1 MALEGTLKDFGLAD
15 IFQLIGIQRKTGVLT
30 LKNETDVVT
39 VSFLNGNVV
48 SADSLHKNLEDRLGT
63 VLVKSGHVTQQ
74 HLQDA
79 LRIQKNTLQRL
90 GFVLVNEKFISQ
102 AGLREALT
110 LQVTQIVYRL
120 FRWQD
125 GYYHFSQ
132 EESLNYDREYFTPI
146 PAQNVLM
153 EGIRMIDEWPL
164 IERKIRSFDM
174 VFEPAHAGL
183 LVEEVADEAALGEA
197 KRPGSE
203 PPSDGKLRLEREH
216 AHVYR
221 LLDGRI
227 TVQDLIDRT
236 RMGEFDTC
244 RNLYE
249 LLERGAIR
257 EVRALHPLSKKEKA
271 VTARG
276 RSELLGIGYAVV
288 LVAAAISVAT
298 LQRNPLNLVPR
309 TLDESPTVDA
319 FRRLISKN
327 RIERVDHALYLYFL
341 KHQRFAPSLTQLVEE
356 ALLPPGAV
364 SDPWG
369 RFYLYEVQPSGYR
382 IVGYD
387 NGGVEDPTLARERHF
402 PTGLLPSESRQG
414 GRPT

>member
-90 GFVLVNEKFISQ
+90 GFVLVNEKMISQ

-125 GYYHFSQ
+125 GDYHFSQ
-132 EESLNYDREYFTPI
+132 EETLNYDREYFTPI

-153 EGIRMIDEWPL
+153 EGIRMIDEWPM

-174 VFEPAHAGL
+174 VFEPIHGGL
-183 LVEEVADEAALGEA
+183 TVEEVADEAAHGGA
-197 KRPGSE
+197 KAPGSAR
-203 PPSDGKLRLEREH
+203 PPDGRIHLDPEH
-216 AHVYR
+216 ARVYR

-244 RNLYE
+244 RTLYE
-249 LLERGAIR
+249 LLERGVIR
-257 EVRALHPLSKKEKA
+257 EVRAVLPAARKEKA
-271 VTARG
+271 LVRPTSGTAVTG
-276 RSELLGIGYAVV
+276 TLLV
-288 LVAAAISVAT
+288 LFLAAISAAT
-298 LQRNPLNLVPR
+298 MQRNPVNLVPK
-309 TLDESPTVDA
+309 TVDEIITVDA
-319 FRRLISKN
+319 FRRVISRN
-327 RIERVDHALYLYFL
+327 RIERIDHALYLYFL
-341 KHQRFAPSLTQLVEE
+341 EHQRFAPSLTQLVDE
-356 ALLPPGAV
+356 ALLSPGAV
-364 SDPWG
+364 ADPWG

-402 PTGLLPSESRQG
+402 PTGLLPPEAQRGQPA
-414 GRPT
+414 R

>member
-90 GFVLVNEKFISQ
+90 GFVLVNEKLISQ

-120 FRWQD
+120 FRWKD

-132 EESLNYDREYFTPI
+132 EESLNYDKEYFTPI

-164 IERKIRSFDM
+164 IERRIRSFDM
-174 VFEPAHAGL
+174 VLEPAHTGVV
-183 LVEEVADEAALGEA
+183 VEEVADEAALAEP
-197 KRPGSE
+197 KRPGQQ
-203 PPSDGKLRLEREH
+203 PPADGKLRLEPEH
-216 AHVYR
+216 ARVYK

-249 LLERGAIR
+249 LLERGVIR
-257 EVRALHPLSKKEKA
+257 EVRALHPVSRKEKQPA
-271 VTARG
+271 ARSTG
-276 RSELLGIGYAVV
+276 GSLAFGYFLV
-288 LVAAAISVAT
+288 LAVAAASVAT
-298 LQRNPLNLVPR
+298 MQRNPLNLVPR
-309 TLDESPTVDA
+309 TLDESATVDA
-319 FRRLISKN
+319 FRRLVSKN
-327 RIERVDHALYLYFL
+327 RIERVDQALYLYFL

-356 ALLPPGAV
+356 ALLPPDAV

-387 NGGVEDPTLARERHF
+387 NGGVEDASLARERHF
-402 PTGLLPSESRQG
+402 PTGLLPADSRSG
-414 GRPT
+414 ASP